1 MMQAVHE
8 EATMSDRSLLHRRHH
23 EYVYRLPTPPRI
35 VIPPPTLANE
45 LPEVEIDRPSQRSA
59 GDVDV
64 SFLNSVDF
72 SSVVSRNSLIDWSY
86 ERRRQA
92 QMVLP
97 FIFLGPMVAAK
108 DMTFL
113 QNEGITM
120 ILAIRPRAT
129 GMVGAFK
136 AAEEAGI
143 HTATLEVPD
152 YHTLIST
159 FPRATRL
166 INEHLSS
173 IFTSDQSNPRLG
185 KVFVFCE
192 SGNEKSAAIVAAYLM
207 EMLGNIDYI
216 KAIQICQAQ
225 RFCVNFDDTLKNLL
239 QSYWDILLAQRSV
252 AKASY
257 GLLEPEVF
265 RGQVAESIAGDRSGS
280 IRHKR
285 SLDDSYDDDMEMED
299 AEWSSDDARFRA
311 REAAPFQDVR

>member
-1 MMQAVHE
+1 MMQVVHE
-8 EATMSDRSLLHRRHH
+8 EATMSDQTLLHKRHH
-23 EYVYRLPTPPRI
+23 DYVYRLPTPPRI

-45 LPEVEIDRPSQRSA
+45 LPEVEIDRPSQQNA
-59 GDVDV
+59 GDIDV
-64 SFLNSVDF
+64 SFLSSVDF
-72 SSVVSRNSLIDWSY
+72 STFLSRNSLMDWSY

-108 DMTFL
+108 DMAFL
-113 QNEGITM
+113 QKEGITM
-120 ILAIRPRAT
+120 ILAIRPRAM

-166 INEHLSS
+166 INAHLSS
-173 IFTSDQSNPRLG
+173 TFTSDPNNPRLG

-239 QSYWDILLAQRSV
+239 QSYWDILLAKRSV
-252 AKASY
+252 AKANH
-257 GLLEPEVF
+257 GLITPDLLH
-265 RGQVAESIAGDRSGS
+265 GQVAQNIPGERSGS
-280 IRHKR
+280 SRPKR
-285 SLDDSYDDDMEMED
+285 SLDDSCDGDMEMED
-299 AEWSSDDARFRA
+299 AEWLSNDARLRA